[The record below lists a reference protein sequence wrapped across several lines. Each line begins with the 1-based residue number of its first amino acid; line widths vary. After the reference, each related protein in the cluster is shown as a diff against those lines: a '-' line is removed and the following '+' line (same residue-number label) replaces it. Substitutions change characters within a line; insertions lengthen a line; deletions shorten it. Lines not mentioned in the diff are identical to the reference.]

1 MSRPSIGWILW
12 IPLLTPCLA
21 GDARAASVP
30 QAPPAGAGV
39 PAQSR
44 PKPATEAQATRKPD
58 LHPKPLVPVADVEI
72 TAAIQRGVDFLKKDQ
87 NADGSWGS
95 PARTKALNIM
105 AGIGSHHAFR
115 TAVTALCVSA
125 LIEVSGPGNKLS
137 DPAAVGRAIERGEE
151 SLFRELPLVRR
162 DEPVLIYN
170 VWAHAYGI
178 GALVRMHERR
188 PNDKGRRARIEEL
201 IRGQYERLA
210 RYESAEGGWGYYD
223 LGAGT
228 QRPNSF
234 SCSFVNA
241 TVLVAFHEAKQIGV
255 VPPEK
260 LVQRGVEGI
269 IEQRNPD
276 FSYLYGLYLR
286 YRPAMSINRPG
297 GSLGRSQACNVAL
310 RLWGDRKLTDL
321 VLTEWL
327 DRLIVR
333 NGWLDMGRKRPIPH
347 ESYFNVAGYFYYY
360 GHYYATLC
368 VDQLPEAQRPLYQ
381 DHLAH
386 ILLGHQERDGSW
398 WDYPLYNY
406 HQQYG
411 TAFAL
416 KSLEHCR
423 RLGSTVSVD
432 HQKARAGGRGRPG

>member
-1 MSRPSIGWILW
+1 VITALV
-12 IPLLTPCLA
+12 LLGSAVLA
-21 GDARAASVP
+21 GPEP
-30 QAPPAGAGV
+30 QAAPPA
-39 PAQSR
+39 Q
-44 PKPATEAQATRKPD
+44 PKPSSAGEKPGTASPSSSNHD
-58 LHPKPLVPVADVEI
+58 LHPRAPEPVPDTEI
-72 TAAIQRGVDFLKKDQ
+72 VAAIQRGVDFLLKDQ
-87 NADGSWGS
+87 NGDGSWGS
-95 PARTKALNIM
+95 PRRTKDLNIF

-115 TAVTALCVSA
+115 TAVTSLCVCA
-125 LIEVSGPGNKLS
+125 LIELGSSTRSNLR
-137 DPAAVGRAIERGEE
+137 DPASVRRAIERGEE
-151 SLFRELPLVRR
+151 FLFRELPLVRR
-162 DEPVLIYN
+162 DQPMLIYN

-178 GALVRMHERR
+178 QALVRMHRR
-188 PNDKGRRARIEEL
+188 LPHDDARQARIAET
-201 IRGQYERLA
+201 IRDQYERLT
-210 RYESAEGGWGYYD
+210 RYESAEGGWGYLD
-223 LGAGT
+223 FGAGT
-228 QRPNSF
+228 QRPNSD

-241 TVLVAFHEAKQIGV
+241 TVLVAFHEAKEIGV
-255 VPPEK
+255 CPPPK
-260 LVQRGVEGI
+260 LVHRGVEGI
-269 IEQRNPD
+269 VQQRNPD

-286 YRPAMSINRPG
+286 HYPVMSINRTG

-310 RLWGDRKLTDL
+310 RMWGDKAVTDS

-347 ESYFNVAGYFYYY
+347 ESHFMVAGYFYYY

-368 VDQLPEAQRPLYQ
+368 VNQLPPKARPFYQ

-416 KSLEHCR
+416 MSLEHSR
-423 RLGSTVSVD
+423 KLVPKPIS
-432 HQKARAGGRGRPG
+432 AGAGAATGEF